1 MATEREAIND
11 HALLVET
18 AKMPSHIP
26 DVDEVGATSAPLLS
40 AAYFIGARCKPYG
53 DDFLLCK
60 KEANAT
66 GEIDCLKEGRRV
78 TRCAVSVLED
88 INKHCLEEFRMHW
101 QCLEQQSHQLWGCR
115 PAEKL
120 LNKCVFDKL
129 NLEKKIP
136 GLRADEPQI
145 HLKEKPLLRPNTE
158 DFASLDKYNA
168 AKKAGQI

>member
-60 KEANAT
+60 KEANGT